1 MSYTNESTTHTFP
14 KSQALYRKNNIRN
27 YVIMSY
33 QLSDKKRGGREKI
46 NLSRSQVEHSISIT
60 RSMRQA
66 AMYLNI
72 SYNIFKREA
81 KKHNLFQAASGKG
94 IKRVYQASFSNEML
108 RRILNGEQLMNYRE
122 TMLLRKA
129 FHEGYLEKA
138 CSNCEASYIHNTD
151 KQPPP
156 LVLDFLD
163 CDNTNGK
170 QANLRVLCLNCVY
183 DLQSVKRGWYRH
195 RDVPLYQVVDD
206 ELPPKIKV
214 LDDSLEF
221 IPFENFQKTLNN

>member
-1 MSYTNESTTHTFP
+1 
-14 KSQALYRKNNIRN
+14 
-27 YVIMSY
+27 MSY
-33 QLSDKKRGGREKI
+33 QIEHKNRGGRVKI
-46 NLSRSQVEHSISIT
+46 ILSRGKIEHAIGIT
-60 RSMRQA
+60 MSMRQA
-66 AMYLNI
+66 ANYLNV

-81 KKHNLFQAASGKG
+81 IKHNLFQAASNKG
-94 IKRVYQASFSNEML
+94 IRRVHKNTFSNQML
-108 RRILNGEQLMNYRE
+108 ASILKGEQPMSYRE

-129 FHEGYLEKA
+129 FKEAYLEKA
-138 CSNCEASYIHNTD
+138 CSNCTANYTHNTD

-163 CDNTNGK
+163 GDNQNGK
-170 QANLRVLCLNCVY
+170 QNNLRVLCLNCVY

-214 LDDSLEF
+214 KDEELEF
-221 IPFENFQKTLNN
+221 IPFENFTKTLDN